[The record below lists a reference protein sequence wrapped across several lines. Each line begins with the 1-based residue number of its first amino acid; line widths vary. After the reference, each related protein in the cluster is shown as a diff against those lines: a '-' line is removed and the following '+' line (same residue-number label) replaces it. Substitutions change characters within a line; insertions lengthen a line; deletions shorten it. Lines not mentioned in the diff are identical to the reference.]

1 MNISLDLYKV
11 FYVVAKNRSMSKAAE
26 ILYISQPAI
35 SKSIKNLE
43 EQLGVYLFTRSN
55 KGLSLTNEGMALL
68 EKIEPAMAIM
78 GSIEN
83 ELSDFKDLSKGNIRI
98 GISSVLTKCVL
109 VDVFSIFKEKYPNV
123 SITLYNGLTSEL
135 LENLSKGNLD
145 FVIYNKNDEEEVS
158 GNIKSIK
165 FLELRYV
172 FFCNPM
178 CYNMERSL
186 ESISKLPLILQS
198 KASNTRK
205 FLDKHTNGVLVPN
218 TEVVSQDLICN
229 MVNKGFGAGFA
240 FEKMADMVNP
250 NFKKVSLR
258 CIPKAQIMLATNT
271 LNKLNYASKVFVKM
285 LKDFYN

>member
-35 SKSIKNLE
+35 SKSIKSLE

-135 LENLSKGNLD
+135 LENLSKGSLD
-145 FVIYNKNDEEEVS
+145 FVIYNKNDEKEVS
-158 GNIKSIK
+158 GNIKSVK
-165 FLELRYV
+165 LLELKYV

-178 CYNMERSL
+178 CYNMERNL

-205 FLDKHTNGVLVPN
+205 FLDKYTNGVLVPN

-229 MVNKGFGAGFA
+229 MVNKGFGVGFA

-258 CIPKAQIMLATNT
+258 CIPKAQIMIATNT